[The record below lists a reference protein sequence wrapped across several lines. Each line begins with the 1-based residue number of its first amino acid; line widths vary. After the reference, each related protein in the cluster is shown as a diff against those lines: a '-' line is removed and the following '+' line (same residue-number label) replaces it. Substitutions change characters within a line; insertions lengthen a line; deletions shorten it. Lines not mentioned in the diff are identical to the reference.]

1 MGIKTV
7 RRGQLYIWRCEFCGK
22 EIYSLFRKQTIFN
35 AKQHLIYCKK
45 KTGKTEFK
53 ITPLKK
59 LVELGEGKK

>member
-1 MGIKTV
+1 VGIKTV

-45 KTGKTEFK
+45 AGRKEFK

-59 LVELGEGKK
+59 LIEEGGGK